1 MYKLIIIDDEQE
13 IRSGLSNYF
22 PWDEIG
28 FVVVGTFE
36 SPLPALDY
44 LAASPVDAVLSD
56 VKMPKMSGLDFAK
69 RLQAM
74 KRPPKIVFLSGYK
87 EFDLLKEA
95 MDYRVFNYLLKPVTP
110 AEIRKTFS
118 SLRDE
123 FDEVR
128 TKTSGEGAARETEY
142 VSSVQA
148 LLDYLEKNY
157 STTSLEDAASFI
169 HMNPNY
175 LSKFFKQKTGENFS
189 DHLLKLKMRNA
200 LALMNDHGLKTYH
213 ISERVGYN
221 NPNNF
226 TRAFKRLFGKSPKD
240 YRNAR

>member
-28 FVVVGTFE
+28 FAVVGTFE
-36 SPLPALDY
+36 SPMPALEF
-44 LAASPVDAVLSD
+44 LASNPVDAVLSD
-56 VKMPKMSGLDFAK
+56 VKMPRMSGLDFAK
-69 RLQAM
+69 SLQGM
-74 KRPPKIVFLSGYK
+74 RKPPKIVFLSGYK
-87 EFDLLKEA
+87 EFDLLKAA
-95 MDYRVFNYLLKPVTP
+95 MDYKVFNYLLKPVTA

-118 SLRDE
+118 ALKDE
-123 FDEVR
+123 LDQVQSKPSEPDCV
-128 TKTSGEGAARETEY
+128 SGL
-142 VSSVQA
+142 QA
-148 LLDYLEKNY
+148 LRDYLEANY
-157 STTSLEDAASFI
+157 AATSLEDAAAFI

-189 DHLLKLKMRNA
+189 DYLLKLKMRKA
-200 LALMNDHGLKTYH
+200 LELMNDHELKTYH

-240 YRNAR
+240 YRNER